1 MKLQISVVQM
11 LAELEAQVAYHRKQ
25 EAYHAEQE
33 VHHREERARHA
44 AELETAQA
52 RCESF
57 RAAAESAGELV
68 SQRREEVAKAQAQK
82 PAQEKDSG
90 KPATVSGVIRTII
103 GAKPAQEVFGA
114 TSLLREIQERKSLGG
129 RIDIRTVGATL
140 RRLHLAGEI
149 HQVREG
155 RAYYEAQYARGPA
168 GKG

>member
-33 VHHREERARHA
+33 VHHREERAHHA

-52 RCESF
+52 RYESF

-68 SQRREEVAKAQAQK
+68 SQRREEAAKAQAEQPPQDK
-82 PAQEKDSG
+82 EPGRPVTLSQA
-90 KPATVSGVIRTII
+90 IRAII
-103 GAKPAQEVFGA
+103 GAKQAQEVFGA
-114 TSLLREIQERKSLGG
+114 SSLLRELQRRGLG

-140 RRLHLAGEI
+140 RRLHAAGKI

-155 RAYYEAQYARGPA
+155 RAYHEAQYTREPA